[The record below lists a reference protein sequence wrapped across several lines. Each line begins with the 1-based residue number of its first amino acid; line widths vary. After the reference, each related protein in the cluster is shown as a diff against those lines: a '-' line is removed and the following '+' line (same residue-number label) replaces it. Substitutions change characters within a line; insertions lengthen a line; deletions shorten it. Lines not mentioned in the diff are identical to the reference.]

1 MLESSSISRRTGLSI
16 FAALGLLLLICQPAE
31 AEAQSLPPLRIPNL
45 AVGTRC
51 FGLLPCTAIDPF
63 GIRLRAAVLAVF
75 RPEKGHDRDLYAARI
90 QIAPSVTLFQWGEIG
105 VAIPITLYT
114 KDVGVSPVYEPLQ
127 PFGRVRLPFDAMLGS
142 LATTAFVRVH
152 IAQGPFV
159 GGLPPLRAAS
169 AAASPMPDFMAQALQ
184 PYRAQ
189 TQFELGLALQKRIG
203 PVTAAGSLG
212 ASVAAQRVEIY
223 GGAEVAYHFK
233 VFQAFVQGMGVGV
246 PRCPPEETAL
256 NFCARGFRFG
266 AGVRFDFDIGQG
278 GLMVGT
284 GSGAVEPGWMV
295 GTQLGLDYDETV
307 RRMHGDGTGAAHAW
321 WERRFEA
328 MAQGWAAWK
337 SAAVVWDDEDEAVR
351 RVRPSQRG
359 PFSGLLP
366 GGAPPPSSPWLDALL
381 GDDIPPAAPLLQDPQ
396 TGAATPAPGAKAPG
410 PQEQRGRPGPGRKP
424 PQKSLLAAANA
435 RAALQRQLA
444 RPPQFKLPG
453 SIDVMTDEELARGQ
467 WHVIQEELRC
477 AEQQKW
483 RDASPLPPME
493 KVILNWVAT
502 APARGVLG
510 LLAMSGPGRRAEAE
524 EQMRKLRPLKC
535 TPAEEEACS
544 AVEGMFDAMATM
556 LTPSAAEA
564 VAAERAMVALAR
576 QGAREAGQAAEF
588 AAAAKALGVAEESGI
603 EAAELGGSRVS
614 QFLASVRD
622 RLNPTNYEVNGL
634 GSNFGNVR
642 YRGPRLAAPTS
653 TAAEVAETEAVHA
666 ELSLLPR
673 AEEVQVDARKFVN
686 YSLDPGNTANKGK
699 WKAFDSLGYDVH
711 TEAGRAEAAQDLTAQ
726 IQSQLRQTSATPAKE
741 SIYGQRFEVRVPI
754 EGPNGNKATLV
765 TEWQIDKGSDTPRL
779 ITNWAEV
786 HK

>member
-1 MLESSSISRRTGLSI
+1 MLASSSVSRRTGLSI
-16 FAALGLLLLICQPAE
+16 FAALGLLLLICHPAWAE
-31 AEAQSLPPLRIPNL
+31 APSLPPLRIPNL

-63 GIRLRAAVLAVF
+63 GIRLRAAVLAIF

-90 QIAPSVTLFQWGEIG
+90 QIAPSVTLFQWAEVG

-127 PFGRVRLPFDAMLGS
+127 PFGRVRLPLDAMLGG

-159 GGLPPLRAAS
+159 GGLPPLPAAS
-169 AAASPMPDFMAQALQ
+169 TAASSMPDLMAQALQ

-212 ASVAAQRVEIY
+212 TSVAAQRVEIY

-233 VFQAFVQGMGVGV
+233 IFQAFVEGMGIGV
-246 PRCPPEETAL
+246 PRCPPEEAAL

-295 GTQLGLDYDETV
+295 GAQLGLDYDETV
-307 RRMHGDGTGAAHAW
+307 RWMHGDGTEAAHAW

-328 MAQGWAAWK
+328 MAQGWVAWK
-337 SAAVVWDDEDEAVR
+337 SAAAVWDDEDEAAR
-351 RVRPSQRG
+351 RVRPLQRG
-359 PFSGLLP
+359 PFSDLLP
-366 GGAPPPSSPWLDALL
+366 GGGPPPSSPWLDELL
-381 GDDIPPAAPLLQDPQ
+381 NDAAPPESPLLPDPQ
-396 TGAATPAPGAKAPG
+396 TGAVPPAPGTKATGPHAPG
-410 PQEQRGRPGPGRKP
+410 PQAQRGKPGPGRKP
-424 PQKSLLAAANA
+424 TKQSLLAAANA
-435 RAALQRQLA
+435 RAALQRQLD

-453 SIDVMTDEELARGQ
+453 SLEAMTDEELAREQ
-467 WHVIQEELRC
+467 WQVIQEELRR

-535 TPAEEEACS
+535 TPAEEEACN
-544 AVEGMFDAMATM
+544 AVEGMLDAMATM
-556 LTPSAAEA
+556 LAPSAAEA

-588 AAAAKALGVAEESGI
+588 AAAAKALGVAEESSI
-603 EAAELGGSRVS
+603 EAAELGGSPVS

-622 RLNPTNYEVNGL
+622 RLTATNYEVTGL

-642 YRGPRLAAPTS
+642 YRGPRPAAPTVS
-653 TAAEVAETEAVHA
+653 AAEVAGAESASTLDGAEGLNGSAFEQFLTERIGGSGSFKVGSRDFDGGVGNRWWEAKSGGALDRIA
-666 ELSLLPR
+666 ED
-673 AEEVQVDARKFVN
+673 DARWQKFTSDMGSRQKIARDN
-686 YSLDPGNTANKGK
+686 GATYELFSNKKIPERVKTWLTKQGIP
-699 WKAFDSLGYDVH
+699 Y
-711 TEAGRAEAAQDLTAQ
+711 TEPQ
-726 IQSQLRQTSATPAKE
+726 
-741 SIYGQRFEVRVPI
+741 
-754 EGPNGNKATLV
+754 
-765 TEWQIDKGSDTPRL
+765 
-779 ITNWAEV
+779 
-786 HK
+786 